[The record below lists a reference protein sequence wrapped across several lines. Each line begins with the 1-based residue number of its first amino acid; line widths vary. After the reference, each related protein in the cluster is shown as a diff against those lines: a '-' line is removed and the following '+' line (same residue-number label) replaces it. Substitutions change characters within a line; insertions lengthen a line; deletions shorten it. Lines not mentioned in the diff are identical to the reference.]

1 MLSTSFR
8 VCFMLPSSHSA
19 NALTLG
25 HPYEPLLAV
34 SGIDNTIKIFSP
46 DARAQADARGE
57 ITSDSSDNHSMG
69 SNISAGQRRSQG
81 LASRKCMDRCYQIIT
96 NNDQEREGGIRDAS
110 ITVRARTRTLIF
122 FLNFTDGNLK
132 TCENFLGLDRI
143 FANALPPGLF

>member
-8 VCFMLPSSHSA
+8 VCFMFPSSNLA

-57 ITSDSSDNHSMG
+57 FTSDSSDNHSKG
-69 SNISAGQRRSQG
+69 GNISAGQRRSQG
-81 LASRKCMDRCYQIIT
+81 LASRKCMDQYYQIIT
-96 NNDQEREGGIRDAS
+96 NNDQEREGGLRDAS
-110 ITVRARTRTLIF
+110 ITVRALTRTLIF
-122 FLNFTDGNLK
+122 F
-132 TCENFLGLDRI
+132 
-143 FANALPPGLF
+143 